1 MTAKE
6 IARHKNIQYSQ
17 DTTHSG
23 PTQSA
28 RASVNGQLRRKNLV
42 INWFKCKNS
51 SYIMYCVFKI
61 ALYESYKHTQK
72 KLSNV
77 IVLNYKLHD

>member
-17 DTTHSG
+17 DTTHCG

-28 RASVNGQLRRKNLV
+28 RASVNGQLRRK
-42 INWFKCKNS
+42 S
-51 SYIMYCVFKI
+51 SYIMYCVFKT

>member
-28 RASVNGQLRRKNLV
+28 RASVNGQLRRKNPV
-42 INWFKCKNS
+42 INWFKCK
-51 SYIMYCVFKI
+51 
-61 ALYESYKHTQK
+61 K
-72 KLSNV
+72 KTAT
-77 IVLNYKLHD
+77 

>member
-28 RASVNGQLRRKNLV
+28 RASVNGELRRKNLV
-42 INWFKCKNS
+42 INWFKCKKKPAI
-51 SYIMYCVFKI
+51 YIMYCVFKT

-72 KLSNV
+72 NV
-77 IVLNYKLHD
+77 IVLHYKLHD